1 MSASYVYSHA
11 EPVLVEAVDSS
22 STLTAISASLGA
34 LCVVTLLIGV
44 IAGCLVSR
52 TCMARADIAPIT
64 EVELN
69 RLPTTTTA
77 VPVPMYEDIDD
88 VALNSTTF
96 RNTIVMEDNEAYG
109 HKVALQ

>member
-1 MSASYVYSHA
+1 
-11 EPVLVEAVDSS
+11 
-22 STLTAISASLGA
+22 
-34 LCVVTLLIGV
+34 
-44 IAGCLVSR
+44 
-52 TCMARADIAPIT
+52 MARAPIT

-69 RLPTTTTA
+69 RLPTTTAAPVPMYEDIDGVAFNSSIFRNSTVMEDNEADGHKVAVELNRLPITTTTTTTA
-77 VPVPMYEDIDD
+77 APVPMYEDIDD